1 MNLDSL
7 DWAGLNE
14 MNHVQKYVGALAEIF
29 RNAPDKHEANRRSR
43 VVLEDMS
50 GDAEFL
56 TCALARQLRA
66 PGSLNSKHYPVVG
79 FNVDLNAQFGL
90 VVNCWIP
97 LPDRKADIST
107 KAIHHHGDMLL
118 STVNAFGPGYEHW
131 TFTRP
136 QLIDEARER
145 YEMRLVERTP
155 HPLGHVA
162 FVDSYVPHLPFYPT
176 ATSITYALWT
186 SRFPVT
192 WKDRIKRIPALQ
204 KNSAALRSLAAR
216 AGLAR
221 KLELKVVEY
230 FDFYPTAEGFR
241 GIRERTEFERGP
253 NEDYLYSL
261 FHILQATGNDGLA
274 KVVEERLASDE
285 QIENPQL
292 VRRLVEDLRRGRPIE
307 GRLSATHYGVP
318 RANFTRVET
327 ERALAAQQVP
337 ATSNA
342 PAESNAPAT
351 SDASAASN
359 VPASSDAAARGAA
372 EV

>member
-1 MNLDSL
+1 MDR
-7 DWAGLNE
+7 
-14 MNHVQKYVGALAEIF
+14 VKRYVGALAEVF
-29 RNAPDKHEANRRSR
+29 RAAPDKHEANQRSR
-43 VVLEDMS
+43 ALLEDMS

-56 TCALARQLRA
+56 TDALARQLRA
-66 PGSLNSKHYPVVG
+66 PGSFNSKHYPVVG
-79 FNVDLNAQFGL
+79 FNLDLNPQFGL

-97 LPDRKADIST
+97 LPGRQAGIST
-107 KAIHHHGDMLL
+107 KPIHHHGDMLL

-136 QLIDEARER
+136 QLVDEAGER

-155 HPLGHVA
+155 HLPGHVA
-162 FVDSYVPHLPFYPT
+162 FVDSYVPHVPFYPP
-176 ATSITYALWT
+176 ATSITYGLWT

-204 KNSAALRSLAAR
+204 KNSAALRSVAVR

-230 FDFYPTAEGFR
+230 FDFYPTAEGFC

-261 FHILQATGNDGLA
+261 FHVMQATGNERLST
-274 KVVEERLASDE
+274 VVEERLASGE

-292 VRRLVEDLRRGRPIE
+292 VRRLVEDLRTGRPIE

-318 RANFTRVET
+318 CANFTREET

-337 ATSNA
+337 ASSNM
-342 PAESNAPAT
+342 
-351 SDASAASN
+351 
-359 VPASSDAAARGAA
+359 PASSNAAAQTAS